1 MTAQAISFR
10 PLRPCC
16 DARYG
21 LGVPLYGY
29 KEDSHLPRAARAPGC
44 VSRPHPLRRT
54 SHHIALLIK
63 TSVASDD
70 SPVPAV
76 TRRTAP
82 GITRLARLSPP
93 RYRGC
98 SAYLGT
104 GPAVRPRHPFPTAGP
119 PFRKAPASRS
129 PATGPPPA
137 TFARPPPPPPRTRH
151 VPRCA
156 RRPADEGARLRRAA
170 SACEAALHRYMA
182 ARAGL
187 RALQRAPQR
196 PPQRAAIGP
205 PLPHRGRDSPQP
217 RPGRVP
223 PHLGEPGARTAPQPS
238 AAARGPHRVG
248 GEEAGTSLEV
258 LVAMRS

>member
-1 MTAQAISFR
+1 MTTQAISFR

-82 GITRLARLSPP
+82 GITRPAGPSPP

-104 GPAVRPRHPFPTAGP
+104 GRRCGRGIPSRRRDRRSARH
-119 PFRKAPASRS
+119 
-129 PATGPPPA
+129 PPPA
-137 TFARPPPPPPRTRH
+137 APLP
-151 VPRCA
+151 A
-156 RRPADEGARLRRAA
+156 RRPRPSRVPRRPLPAPGTYRAARGGRRTRGPGSDERPAPARRPCTGTWRRERGCGRCSGHRNGHRNGLRSARLCRTEGGTPLSPAPAACRRTWASPELARLR
-170 SACEAALHRYMA
+170 SHR
-182 ARAGL
+182 
-187 RALQRAPQR
+187 PQR
-196 PPQRAAIGP
+196 G
-205 PLPHRGRDSPQP
+205 D
-217 RPGRVP
+217 
-223 PHLGEPGARTAPQPS
+223 RTGWEGKKQ
-238 AAARGPHRVG
+238 G
-248 GEEAGTSLEV
+248 L
-258 LVAMRS
+258 L